1 MGRRNR
7 KEIIDQE
14 EIGVYHCYNSAA
26 QGLYLC
32 GYDAGKKVDNS
43 HRRQWFIDRLIEL
56 SVIFVIDIGI
66 YSILSTHF
74 HVILRNRPDLR
85 NNLTDEQVIRRWR
98 LLYPRKVSKDG
109 APKPLTK
116 KELKAE
122 VRNKKRV
129 AVLRKRLSDISWMM
143 KSLCEPIAKRANAE
157 ATVKGHFFA
166 GRFESIRLLDEEA
179 LVACASYVDLNE
191 VRAKLADLPE
201 HARYSS
207 VWYRLD
213 GRQVRFNDPDF
224 FCTGEQKPEDTDGGV
239 ESYSE
244 AELERLF
251 GGETGN
257 KSDSGASSLE
267 LANSAEE
274 KESGGT
280 AELEQQRF
288 LAAQAEKLARARKL
302 GTARPGDSDYWLSPI
317 DESVALACLGPE
329 ECGAEFRRDAPRG
342 MRFERGGFL
351 PMTLD
356 QYLELLDWT
365 GRQVRRDKKGSI
377 PADAPPIL
385 ERLGVKPEDW
395 CEVTSQ
401 FGDWYKYAA
410 GTADRMNEHAQ
421 KIGRRPFK
429 GTRES
434 RRVFG
439 R

>member
-32 GYDAGKKVDNS
+32 GYDADKNVDNS

-224 FCTGEQKPEDTDGGV
+224 FCSGEQNPAGQDTEV
-239 ESYSE
+239 ASYSE
-244 AELERLF
+244 AELEKVF
-251 GGETGN
+251 EPE
-257 KSDSGASSLE
+257 ASE
-267 LANSAEE
+267 EQVSASTALDLVGSV
-274 KESGGT
+274 KENNPGCARDLG
-280 AELEQQRF
+280 QQHF
-288 LAAQAEKLARARKL
+288 LAAQSEKLARARKL
-302 GTARPGDSDYWLSPI
+302 GKARPGDADYWLSPI

-329 ECGAEFRRDAPRG
+329 ECGAEFRKNAPKG
-342 MRFERGGFL
+342 MRFERVGWL

-385 ERLGVKPEDW
+385 ERLGVKPDDW
-395 CEVTSQ
+395 CEVTTQ

-410 GTADRMNEHAQ
+410 GTAERMNDHAK

-434 RRVFG
+434 RRIFG
-439 R
+439 H

>member
-1 MGRRNR
+1 M
-7 KEIIDQE
+7 
-14 EIGVYHCYNSAA
+14 
-26 QGLYLC
+26 
-32 GYDAGKKVDNS
+32 
-43 HRRQWFIDRLIEL
+43 
-56 SVIFVIDIGI
+56 IDIGI

-129 AVLRKRLSDISWMM
+129 AVLRKRLSDISGMS

-166 GRFESIRLLDEEA
+166 GLFESIRLLDEEA

-213 GRQVRFNDPDF
+213 GRQVR
-224 FCTGEQKPEDTDGGV
+224 
-239 ESYSE
+239 
-244 AELERLF
+244 
-251 GGETGN
+251 
-257 KSDSGASSLE
+257 
-267 LANSAEE
+267 
-274 KESGGT
+274 
-280 AELEQQRF
+280 
-288 LAAQAEKLARARKL
+288 
-302 GTARPGDSDYWLSPI
+302 
-317 DESVALACLGPE
+317 
-329 ECGAEFRRDAPRG
+329 
-342 MRFERGGFL
+342 
-351 PMTLD
+351 
-356 QYLELLDWT
+356 
-365 GRQVRRDKKGSI
+365 RDKKGSI

-401 FGDWYKYAA
+401 FGDWYRYAA
-410 GTADRMNEHAQ
+410 GTAERMNEHAQ